1 VGSAARPDGADPH
14 ACTSA
19 HPTREE
25 RGHPGVG
32 ALWATAA
39 GRGTRL
45 MLSRPGPIVR
55 MVLEMAR
62 LDEILVRATTEA

>member
-1 VGSAARPDGADPH
+1 
-14 ACTSA
+14 
-19 HPTREE
+19 
-25 RGHPGVG
+25 
-32 ALWATAA
+32 
-39 GRGTRL
+39 